1 MSTFRVTEELHHLIT
16 RTALHVGL
24 DASTVIRKTARGIR
38 RGRPVVHFHCAESY
52 YKNPVKVIRVRDF
65 TMPPGIEPEQFR
77 KLLAMRCMEELQ
89 KQKITL
95 PTFREVEGV
104 DYIVEDTE

>member
-1 MSTFRVTEELHHLIT
+1 MSTFRVTEELHNLIT

-38 RGRPVVHFHCAESY
+38 RGRPVVLFHVSEMY
-52 YKNPVKVIRVRDF
+52 YKNPGKVIRVRDF
-65 TMPPGIEPEQFR
+65 SMPPGIDPEQFR

-89 KQKITL
+89 KTKMHRPQ
-95 PTFREVEGV
+95 FREVEGV
-104 DYIVEDTE
+104 DYIIEETE